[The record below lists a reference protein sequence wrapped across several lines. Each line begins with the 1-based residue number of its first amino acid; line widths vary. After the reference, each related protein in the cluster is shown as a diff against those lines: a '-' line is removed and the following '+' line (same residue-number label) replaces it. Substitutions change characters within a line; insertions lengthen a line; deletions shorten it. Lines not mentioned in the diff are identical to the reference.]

1 MKKFPGYLRQNNL
14 LKSEEYFIK
23 SGWFCQEDGGY
34 VTENNE
40 LILEGRCK
48 EIIQVFGR
56 KLYSAETENVIK
68 AKSHVIAAIVLPI
81 KKLERGVSVPSAAII
96 YRPQSED
103 SMESMQNYLR
113 KEFNIT
119 TENKLLAYLYVP
131 HVIISLKEFP
141 LGHRIVTR

>member
-48 EIIQVFGR
+48 EIIQVFDR
-56 KLYSAETENVIK
+56 KLYSAETENVI
-68 AKSHVIAAIVLPI
+68 
-81 KKLERGVSVPSAAII
+81 
-96 YRPQSED
+96 
-103 SMESMQNYLR
+103 
-113 KEFNIT
+113 
-119 TENKLLAYLYVP
+119 
-131 HVIISLKEFP
+131 
-141 LGHRIVTR
+141 